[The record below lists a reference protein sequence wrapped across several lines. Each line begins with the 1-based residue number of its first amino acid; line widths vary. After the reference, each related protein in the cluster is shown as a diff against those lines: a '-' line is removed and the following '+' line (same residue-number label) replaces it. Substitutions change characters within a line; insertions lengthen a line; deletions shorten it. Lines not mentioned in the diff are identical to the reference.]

1 MKPEFVPW
9 LWIIYVAYVLYK
21 RYKENN
27 RIEKSII
34 LLAAISL
41 FIVSGGF
48 SLLIY
53 YDISPEFQ
61 LILNIINYNSIVYNE
76 NIIWSVADGNNTVIW
91 LYNDSYLYYH
101 FNIIN
106 YIWKD

>member
-9 LWIIYVAYVLYK
+9 LWVIYVAYVLYK

-34 LLAAISL
+34 ILTSISL

-61 LILNIINYNSIVYNE
+61 LILNIL
-76 NIIWSVADGNNTVIW
+76 II
-91 LYNDSYLYYH
+91 
-101 FNIIN
+101 IILF
-106 YIWKD
+106 IMKTIFGV

>member
-34 LLAAISL
+34 ILASISL
-41 FIVSGGF
+41 FIVSGF

-61 LILNIINYNSIVYNE
+61 LILNILIIIVLF
-76 NIIWSVADGNNTVIW
+76 IMKTIFGV
-91 LYNDSYLYYH
+91 
-101 FNIIN
+101 
-106 YIWKD
+106 

>member
-1 MKPEFVPW
+1 MKPEYVTW

-61 LILNIINYNSIVYNE
+61 LILNILIIIVLF
-76 NIIWSVADGNNTVIW
+76 IMKTLFGV
-91 LYNDSYLYYH
+91 
-101 FNIIN
+101 
-106 YIWKD
+106 

>member
-61 LILNIINYNSIVYNE
+61 LILNILIIIVLF
-76 NIIWSVADGNNTVIW
+76 IMKTLFGV
-91 LYNDSYLYYH
+91 
-101 FNIIN
+101 
-106 YIWKD
+106 